1 MNESQT
7 VQREGREEEIC
18 RQNRSSETELAAC
31 HDRHKE
37 GQGLTAKNDLT
48 GMTFSDWR
56 VVSRPNPLR
65 AIYLCRC
72 KCGTEKLIDG
82 WHLIHETTKQCNK
95 HIRERNKTHGMKG
108 TPVYKTWDSMKQR
121 CFNQLNDDW
130 KNYGGRGIT
139 VCTRWLDSFENFL
152 EDMGERPHKHTLDRI
167 DPNGNYEP
175 NNCRW
180 ATMKE
185 QANNRRNNV
194 FVTAFGETKTIMQW
208 IDDPRCQ
215 TKYNDVFRWRLK
227 RGWSSEKV
235 ITFPIKTIRSK
246 RASERIAKC

>member
-1 MNESQT
+1 MNGPQT

-108 TPVYKTWDSMKQR
+108 TPIYKVWDCMKQR
-121 CFNQLNDDW
+121 CYNPNHKSYSD
-130 KNYGGRGIT
+130 YGGRGII
-139 VCTRWLDSFENFL
+139 VCDRWRTSFENFL
-152 EDMGERPHKHTLDRI
+152 SDMGDVVRGLTLDRI
-167 DPNGNYEP
+167 DNSGIYEP
-175 NNCRW
+175 SNCRW
-180 ATMKE
+180 ATHRE
-185 QANNRRNNV
+185 QQNNRRSNTRV
-194 FVTAFGETKTIMQW
+194 AAFGEVKTISQW
-208 IDDPRCQ
+208 SRDFRCVV
-215 TKYNDVFRWRLK
+215 DVESLIWRI
-227 RGWSSEKV
+227 S
-235 ITFPIKTIRSK
+235 RSK
-246 RASERIAKC
+246 KPWEPELALTKAARLNNQEWRNRK